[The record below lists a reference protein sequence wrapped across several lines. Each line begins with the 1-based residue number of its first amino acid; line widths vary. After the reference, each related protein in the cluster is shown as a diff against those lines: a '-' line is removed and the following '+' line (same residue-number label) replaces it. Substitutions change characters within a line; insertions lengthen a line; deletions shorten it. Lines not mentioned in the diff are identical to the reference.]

1 MDMMDPDR
9 RHVYEMS
16 GLCDMA
22 LSGLVGML
30 FHS

>member
-1 MDMMDPDR
+1 MIDPDR
-9 RHVYEMS
+9 RHICEMS
-16 GLCDMA
+16 RLCDMA